1 MVMLTGA
8 GLLVVGIGFKL
19 AVVPFHLWTPDVYQG
34 APAPVTGF
42 VATVSKG
49 AALALLIRIFPPADI
64 QAGGPLYT
72 VFALIAAASMMA
84 GNLLAL
90 LQSNVKRILAYSSI
104 AHLGYL
110 LTAYLAGGVL
120 AVTAITFYLIA
131 YFVTTLG
138 AFGIVVLL
146 SGPQHEA
153 ERLDDYR
160 GLFWRRPWLAGVFT
174 AMLLSLAGI
183 PLTVGF
189 IGKFYLVLAGV
200 GSALWTL
207 VIILVVTSTIGLY
220 YYLRIIVAMFVQQPD
235 KKDTGPPTPLSL
247 PGALT
252 LATLTVLLVWLGVV
266 PAPVID
272 LIQAMIG

>member
-1 MVMLTGA
+1 M
-8 GLLVVGIGFKL
+8 
-19 AVVPFHLWTPDVYQG
+19 
-34 APAPVTGF
+34 
-42 VATVSKG
+42 
-49 AALALLIRIFPPADI
+49 
-64 QAGGPLYT
+64 
-72 VFALIAAASMMA
+72 AAASMIA

-110 LTAYLAGGVL
+110 LTAYLAGGSL
-120 AVTAITFYLIA
+120 AVTAVTFYLIA

-138 AFGIVVLL
+138 AFGIVVVL
-146 SGPQHEA
+146 SGPQKEA
-153 ERLDDYR
+153 EHLDDYR

-189 IGKFYLVLAGV
+189 VGKFYLVLAAV
-200 GSALWTL
+200 GSALWAL

-220 YYLRIIVAMFVQQPD
+220 YYLRITVAMFVLPPD
-235 KKDTGPPTPLSL
+235 TKAAGPPSPLPL
-247 PGALT
+247 PGVLT

-272 LIQAMIG
+272 LIQAVIG